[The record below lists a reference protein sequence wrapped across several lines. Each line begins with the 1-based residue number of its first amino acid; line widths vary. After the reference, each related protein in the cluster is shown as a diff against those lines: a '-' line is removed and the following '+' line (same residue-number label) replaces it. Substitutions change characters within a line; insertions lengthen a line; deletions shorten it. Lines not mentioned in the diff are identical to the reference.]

1 MVEVEVGGLTVV
13 EDGSDV
19 VGGAV
24 EVDVGGEVEVD
35 EFSPKGAQLL
45 GRPEVRLKT
54 SLAVPR
60 VTSKVARRERVDP
73 ILVVTE

>member
-13 EDGSDV
+13 DDGTEV

-24 EVDVGGEVEVD
+24 EVDVEGEVEV
-35 EFSPKGAQLL
+35 EVFSPKGAQLL

-54 SLAVPR
+54 SLVVPR
-60 VTSKVARRERVDP
+60 VTSKVARRDRVDP